1 MSDHR
6 TSHFRGGR
14 AFRPSPLL
22 AGLLAAAAGALFCLL
37 LLLLFTAITVDRED
51 PSAGLRVLSILA
63 WMLGAAAT
71 GITAGLLRRGDR
83 PTAAA
88 LLGALFLLLLIL
100 LLSLIFREG
109 RLLPSPWLF
118 LLQIIGIPG
127 IALLAVL
134 PLRASGMDAF
144 RSRRRISSA
153 RRRYR

>member
-1 MSDHR
+1 MSEHR
-6 TSHFRGGR
+6 QSHSRGGR

-22 AGLLAAAAGALFCLL
+22 AGLLAAAAGALCCLL
-37 LLLLFTAITVDRED
+37 LLLLFTALTVDRED
-51 PSAGLRVLSILA
+51 PAAGLQALGILT
-63 WMLGAAAT
+63 WMLGAVVT

-83 PTAAA
+83 PLAAA

-109 RLLPSPWLF
+109 QPLSSLWLF
-118 LLQIIGIPG
+118 LLQVIGIPG

-134 PLRASGMDAF
+134 PLRASGMNAV
-144 RSRRRISSA
+144 RSRRRISAA